1 MSKKFLDL
9 SGLTAYDVRIKSYIS
24 GHTSTIS
31 DDLENEI
38 LRAQQAEESLY
49 NTFSAI
55 TSADVNQS
63 AVTNA
68 RQVLLSDETR
78 ALMFNRAS
86 NVDDALRYM
95 AVDSGLTVNGRAA
108 DAKAAGDRISSLEGK
123 VGDYTFHEVMTEE
136 AYQAL
141 VAKDNDTIYFL
152 TEE

>member
-49 NTFSAI
+49 NTFSAV
-55 TSADVNQS
+55 TSGDFS
-63 AVTNA
+63 SGTTNA
-68 RQVLLSDETR
+68 RQVLLSDETK
-78 ALMFNRAS
+78 ALMFNRAT

-95 AVDSGLTVNGRAA
+95 AVDSALTVNGRAA